1 MIALVVGILG
11 LTVIITGL
19 ASIVII
25 MTDPVEN
32 PLKKKVKKVPEKGN
46 PRARNLV

>member
-32 PLKKKVKKVPEKGN
+32 PLKKK
-46 PRARNLV
+46 